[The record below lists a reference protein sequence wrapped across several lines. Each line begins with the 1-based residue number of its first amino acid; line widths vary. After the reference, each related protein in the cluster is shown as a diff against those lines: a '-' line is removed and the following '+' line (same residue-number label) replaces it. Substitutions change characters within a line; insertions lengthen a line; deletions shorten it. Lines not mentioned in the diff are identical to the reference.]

1 MELYNVSFTIRSID
15 DAVAALRASN
25 PDASLKTGVASHGDN
40 EAAWSFG
47 AIKGWPKSP
56 PVSTLY
62 KQKRPLKWSANV
74 LKDPK
79 KLVDYANFEAVG
91 THNAKGK
98 GRWLAADD
106 QWIIVE
112 VELRQEQF
120 DPDAD
125 EDFGGGQVS
134 VVFALWRV
142 TEGFAAAIWRRW
154 DTITLAK
161 VMGFDAWP
169 TVGWAD
175 VDVWYGE

>member
-1 MELYNVSFTIRSID
+1 MSFAIRSIEL
-15 DAVAALRASN
+15 AVAAMKAST
-25 PDASLKTGVASHGDN
+25 PDAKLNTGTTGEYGN
-40 EAAWSFG
+40 EKAWSFG

-62 KQKRPLKWSANV
+62 KQKNPLSYSAEVMKN
-74 LKDPK
+74 PK
-79 KLVDYANFEAVG
+79 KLVSYACFEAVG

-112 VELRQEQF
+112 ADLTQEQF

-142 TEGFAAAIWRRW
+142 TEGFAAAVWRRW
-154 DTITLAK
+154 DTATLATI
-161 VMGFDAWP
+161 MGFDAWP
-169 TVGWAD
+169 TDGWAD